1 MQPCGSRTSSKITQG
16 SRYAGYTEPVFTK
29 SPSARETTGWRRPVG
44 GGGVVMFPLGEA
56 VKPEMR
62 QDLSGRRHSRTADS
76 KHVRNKHSASPIG
89 SKEIQMSQRFNVR
102 ASCWARVTALP
113 ATRRTARDRARVHCE
128 SLAATSAAKRVSMG
142 LLAGPSYVEAC
153 WYRYSAFAHAT
164 LPRLSTWYF
173 FHSLWYNVS
182 LSRVTLS

>member
-102 ASCWARVTALP
+102 AMRPDGPLEIVLGCTANRWLQQVLLKESPWASWPALH
-113 ATRRTARDRARVHCE
+113 TLRRAGIDTARLHTRPCLGCRHG
-128 SLAATSAAKRVSMG
+128 TSFTVFGTMS
-142 LLAGPSYVEAC
+142 
-153 WYRYSAFAHAT
+153 H
-164 LPRLSTWYF
+164 
-173 FHSLWYNVS
+173 
-182 LSRVTLS
+182 